1 MEQILQKN
9 NYVKNYISSSYP
21 AHIVMIIDQSSMMSE
36 PYSKG
41 KTKAEYVVDDIN
53 NFINQLIFMCCAGDN
68 IKDWFYI
75 SIVGHSNN
83 EIKLIESKYLSEFA
97 ENPIRIVK
105 VKKTVADGAGGWVEI
120 EEEKAEYINPYCEGV
135 SNLFSAFKHIQVLI
149 SDWMNQKQYLSTL
162 IINISGGYTA
172 EWQMTTKVIEKI
184 KNLKS
189 NGENSF
195 LFNWLLDSNSSNL
208 EFPSLDNVYE
218 NSFTSHLFFEWSSYM
233 SGQMIDNCK
242 RFGFNVHQGAKFFS
256 NKGINNVLNLINI
269 GS

>member
-1 MEQILQKN
+1 MF
-9 NYVKNYISSSYP
+9 KNYISSSYP

-97 ENPIRIVK
+97 ENPIRIIK

-120 EEEKAEYINPYCEGV
+120 EEEKAEYINPCCEGV
-135 SNLFSAFKHIQVLI
+135 SNLFSAFKYIQVLI

-189 NGENSF
+189 NGENPF

-242 RFGFNVHQGAKFFS
+242 RFGFNVHQGAKLFS